1 MNNRI
6 VIRPDNYT
14 KNYFKDFIGFKEL
27 LLVFALRDIS
37 VKYKQTS
44 FGFLWALIRPLLTM
58 IIFTFV
64 FGRIAKL
71 ETAGIPYPIL
81 VLAGVLPWQFFS
93 NSFSEASNSLL
104 NNEALITKAY
114 FPRLILPISVILGT
128 SLEFFIC
135 LGLLFILMI
144 WFNVPMTINLLAL
157 PFLYLLTILVILG
170 PSLWFASL
178 NVKYRDLR
186 YIIPFMLQLG
196 LFVTPVGFSSS
207 LVPEKWQILYHLN
220 PLVFVIDAFRWS
232 ILGSE
237 SISISSGQVLGFT
250 IIVLTLLISGIYFFC
265 KTEKTFADN
274 I

>member
-1 MNNRI
+1 MKNLV
-6 VIRPDNYT
+6 VIKPDNYT
-14 KNYFKDFIGFKEL
+14 KNYLKDFISFKEL

-44 FGFLWALIRPLLTM
+44 FGFLWALIRPLMTM

-71 ETAGIPYPIL
+71 ETAAIPYPVL
-81 VLAGVLPWQFFS
+81 VLAGVLPWQFFA

-104 NNEALITKAY
+104 NNESLITKAY

-128 SLEFFIC
+128 SLEFIIC

-144 WFNVPMTINLLAL
+144 WFNVQMTLNLLAL

-186 YIIPFMLQLG
+186 YIIPFLLQLG

-207 LVPEKWQILYHLN
+207 LVPEKWATLYNLN
-220 PLVFVIDAFRWS
+220 PLVFLIDAFRWS

-237 SISISSGQVLGFT
+237 SISITSGQVVGFI
-250 IIVLTLLISGIYFFC
+250 IIVLTLLFSGIYFFC
-265 KTEKTFADN
+265 RTEKNFADN

>member
-71 ETAGIPYPIL
+71 ETAGIPYPVL

-207 LVPEKWQILYHLN
+207 LVPEKWQILYNLN

-237 SISISSGQVLGFT
+237 SISISLGQVVGFT

>member
-14 KNYFKDFIGFKEL
+14 KNYFKDFISFKEL

-71 ETAGIPYPIL
+71 ETAGIPYPVL

-207 LVPEKWQILYHLN
+207 LVPEKWQILYNLN

-232 ILGSE
+232 ILGNE

>member
-44 FGFLWALIRPLLTM
+44 FGLLWALIRPLLTM

-71 ETAGIPYPIL
+71 ETAGIPYPVL

-207 LVPEKWQILYHLN
+207 LVPEKWQILYNLN
-220 PLVFVIDAFRWS
+220 PLVFLIDAFRWS

-237 SISISSGQVLGFT
+237 SISISSGQILGFT
-250 IIVLTLLISGIYFFC
+250 TIVLTLLISGIYFFC

>member
-1 MNNRI
+1 MKSLI
-6 VIRPDNYT
+6 IIKPDSYT
-14 KNYFKDFIGFKEL
+14 KNYLKDFMGFRDL
-27 LLVFALRDIS
+27 LFIFALRDIS

-44 FGFLWALIRPLLTM
+44 FGILWALIRPLLTM

-71 ETAGIPYPIL
+71 ETGAVPYPVL
-81 VLAGVLPWQFFS
+81 VLAAILPWQFFA

-207 LVPEKWQILYHLN
+207 LVPEKWQILYSLN
-220 PLVFVIDAFRWS
+220 PLVLVIDAFRWA
-232 ILGSE
+232 ILGAE
-237 SISISSGQVLGFT
+237 SVSFTYSQVIIFILIVSI
-250 IIVLTLLISGIYFFC
+250 LLISGIYFFC
-265 KTEKTFADN
+265 KTEKNFADN

>member
-1 MNNRI
+1 MKNLV
-6 VIRPDNYT
+6 VIKPDNYT
-14 KNYFKDFIGFKEL
+14 KNYLKDFINFKEL

-44 FGFLWALIRPLLTM
+44 FGFLWALIRPLMTM

-71 ETAGIPYPIL
+71 ETAAIPYPVL

-104 NNEALITKAY
+104 NNESLITKAY
-114 FPRLILPISVILGT
+114 FPRLILPISIILGT
-128 SLEFFIC
+128 SLEFVIC

-144 WFNVPMTINLLAL
+144 WFNVQMTINLLAL

-186 YIIPFMLQLG
+186 YIIPFLLQLG

-207 LVPEKWQILYHLN
+207 LVPEKWATLYNLN
-220 PLVFVIDAFRWS
+220 PLVFLIDAFRWS

-237 SISISSGQVLGFT
+237 SISISYGQVVGFI
-250 IIVLTLLISGIYFFC
+250 IIVLALLISGIYFFC
-265 KTEKTFADN
+265 KTEKNFADN

>member
-1 MNNRI
+1 MKNLV
-6 VIRPDNYT
+6 VIKPDNYT
-14 KNYFKDFIGFKEL
+14 KNYLKDFINFKEL

-37 VKYKQTS
+37 VKYKQTF
-44 FGFLWALIRPLLTM
+44 FGFLWALIRPLMTM

-71 ETAGIPYPIL
+71 ETAAIPYPVL
-81 VLAGVLPWQFFS
+81 VLAGILPWQFFA

-104 NNEALITKAY
+104 NNESLITKAY

-128 SLEFFIC
+128 SLEFIIC

-144 WFNVPMTINLLAL
+144 WFNVQMTLNLLVL

-186 YIIPFMLQLG
+186 YIIPFLLQLG

-207 LVPEKWQILYHLN
+207 LVPEKWATLYNLN
-220 PLVFVIDAFRWS
+220 PLVFLIDAFRWS

-237 SISISSGQVLGFT
+237 SISISSGQVVGFI
-250 IIVLTLLISGIYFFC
+250 IIVLALLISGIYFFC
-265 KTEKTFADN
+265 KTEKNFADN

>member
-1 MNNRI
+1 
-6 VIRPDNYT
+6 
-14 KNYFKDFIGFKEL
+14 
-27 LLVFALRDIS
+27 
-37 VKYKQTS
+37 
-44 FGFLWALIRPLLTM
+44 
-58 IIFTFV
+58 
-64 FGRIAKL
+64 
-71 ETAGIPYPIL
+71 
-81 VLAGVLPWQFFS
+81 
-93 NSFSEASNSLL
+93 
-104 NNEALITKAY
+104 
-114 FPRLILPISVILGT
+114 
-128 SLEFFIC
+128 
-135 LGLLFILMI
+135 MI

-207 LVPEKWQILYHLN
+207 LVPEKWQILYNLN
-220 PLVFVIDAFRWS
+220 PLVFLIDAFRWS

-237 SISISSGQVLGFT
+237 SISISSGQILGFT
-250 IIVLTLLISGIYFFC
+250 TIVLTLLISGIYFFC

>member
-14 KNYFKDFIGFKEL
+14 KNYFKDFISFKEL

-37 VKYKQTS
+37 VKYKQTT

-71 ETAGIPYPIL
+71 ETAGIPYPVL

-220 PLVFVIDAFRWS
+220 PLVFLIDAFRWS

-250 IIVLTLLISGIYFFC
+250 TIVLTLLISGIYFFC

>member
-1 MNNRI
+1 MKNLV
-6 VIRPDNYT
+6 VIKPDNYT
-14 KNYFKDFIGFKEL
+14 KNYLKDFINFKEL

-44 FGFLWALIRPLLTM
+44 FGLLWALIRPLLTM

-71 ETAGIPYPIL
+71 ETAGIPYPVL

-207 LVPEKWQILYHLN
+207 LVPEKWQILYNLN